1 MYGVP
6 EDLDL
11 TQFIGTELIQLYINQ
26 NGIGFEFH
34 PTGYIFCEGKW
45 EAFDHDGEMI
55 DHGSRELGERR
66 SEYRVH
72 RLLGKCVART
82 KLDPPESF
90 SMIFEDGSILR
101 VFDDSK
107 QYESITIPPSGIFI

>member
-34 PTGYIFCEGKW
+34 PTWI
-45 EAFDHDGEMI
+45 H
-55 DHGSRELGERR
+55 
-66 SEYRVH
+66 
-72 RLLGKCVART
+72 LL
-82 KLDPPESF
+82 
-90 SMIFEDGSILR
+90 
-101 VFDDSK
+101 
-107 QYESITIPPSGIFI
+107 